1 MGRTLADVAAMI
13 GLLVGID
20 EYLGGVIPLRGCR
33 NDIQRA
39 HEVLARRAEAEG
51 MTSAFTVLLDEQATR
66 QGLIGAFRRTFADA
80 APGDTAVFYYS
91 GHGSQQEAP
100 PEHLVF
106 EPDGLDET
114 LVLHDSRA
122 DGGYDLADVE
132 VGVLVREI
140 TARGVHV
147 FVVLDCCHSGSGLR
161 EADGAITG
169 IRRAPTARGR
179 RPVGSYLRAAGDLPP
194 PEPGARLGVEG
205 YVLLAAC
212 RSDQTAKEIR
222 VGDGL
227 SRGALSVA
235 LEAAVTESTGQ
246 MTYLQ
251 LQRTV
256 AASVAGLVSDQTPVL
271 ECRPPSDADRL
282 VLGGIGGDRAPLHVA
297 THGTVGWRLD
307 AGSLH
312 GLPPV
317 SLAQRPVLVTLHDLT
332 AAELSAGRAVAR
344 AHVTTVRPTTSDL
357 TIDEGAE
364 TLDTGTAYRVVV
376 RELPAAEVAVAV
388 DAHVPGRGTVVAALD
403 LAVGLSVVHGVVAA
417 DLVVTA
423 AEEELRLTRP
433 GATRPLVAARPL
445 AVALGSAQLTAL
457 RDEATQVG
465 RWLALGRRRN
475 PTTRLAP
482 GEVTLELLDTADHP
496 LPADPDGTVR
506 VLCPSQGWPRARI
519 RVANHSPRRLFV
531 SVLVLSELYGV
542 STLFD
547 GEGEWLDP
555 GTAVYVPARDGTPDV
570 YFYLPGDAPMTT
582 DILMVIAATEEF
594 SSTSLRQDDLIP
606 PAPSAPTRS
615 PADAT
620 RGISSTPPP
629 QPPERLE
636 DWTTTQ
642 LRVTTYRPGDLQR
655 LSAGRPMMLDGD
667 VTVLPHPA
675 VTASARLV
683 PGTEAG
689 RGSLVPLLPPVLV
702 DDPVSLPFSFLP
714 MRSAES
720 AVDVLELHDVQRPET
735 VTADE
740 PLVLRAPQNLR
751 PEEVVLPIMFDGED
765 YLPVGLGVADGDM
778 TQIRISRL
786 PTQGEI
792 TTRSLGG
799 AVKILFRKLVARR
812 LGTGYDW
819 PHLSLVTYDT
829 AGDPSYEHDPAAV
842 RAALAGSQTALLL
855 VHGIIG
861 ETIGMACAAGPAG
874 RDLRRGKD
882 VVLAF
887 DYENIDTSIEHSGRD
902 LAAAL
907 AQVGIVPGGDGPRL
921 TIVAHSIGGLV
932 CRCFVERHRGAAVTD
947 RLITCGTPHQGSP
960 WPRIQDGPIA
970 MLGLMLNLSLV
981 PDSPGPA
988 MGSAL
993 TFLGRA
999 AERFNT
1005 TLDEMRPG
1013 SDLLQALATAP
1024 DPGIPYT
1031 AVCGTQPL
1039 PSGTDEGRAAR
1050 IVRKLTRTAI
1060 DVVFSGERND
1070 IAVSVASAGGVG
1082 RSWPQGGPRVLGTA
1096 CNHMSYFCD
1105 PAGLDALAQ
1114 ALQV

>member
-1 MGRTLADVAAMI
+1 MGRTLTDVAAMI

-20 EYLGGVIPLRGCR
+20 EYLGGVAPLRGCR
-33 NDIQRA
+33 NDVRRA
-39 HEVLARRAEAEG
+39 REVLARRAEAEG

-66 QGLIGAFRRTFADA
+66 DGLIGAFRRTFADVG
-80 APGDTAVFYYS
+80 PGDTAVFYYS

-132 VGVLVREI
+132 LGVLVREI
-140 TARGVHV
+140 TTRGAHV

-161 EADGAITG
+161 EADGAVTG

-179 RPVGSYLRAAGDLPP
+179 RPVGSYLRAVGEAPP

-212 RSDQTAKEIR
+212 RSDQTAKEVR
-222 VGDGL
+222 AGDGL

-235 LEAAVTESTGQ
+235 LEAAVTASTGQ

-251 LQRTV
+251 LQRMV

-282 VLGGIGGDRAPLHVA
+282 VLGGIGGDWAPLHVA
-297 THGTVGWRLD
+297 THGPGGWRLD

-312 GLPPV
+312 GLPSV
-317 SLAQRPVLVTLHDLT
+317 CVAQRPVLVTLHDLT
-332 AAELSAGRAVAR
+332 AAELSAGSAAAR
-344 AHVTTVRPTTSDL
+344 AHVTTVRATTSDL
-357 TIDEGAE
+357 TVDEGAE
-364 TLDTGTAYRVVV
+364 TLDTGAAYRIVV
-376 RELPAAEVAVAV
+376 RELPAAEVTVVV
-388 DAHVPGRGTVVAALD
+388 DAHVPGWDAVVAALD
-403 LAVGLSVVHGVVAA
+403 QAVGLSVVHGAVPS

-423 AEEELRLTRP
+423 ADEELWLTRP

-445 AVALGSAQLTAL
+445 AVALGTAQLTAL

-465 RWLALGRRRN
+465 RWLSLARRRN

-519 RVANHSPRRLFV
+519 RIANHSPRRLFV

-542 STLFD
+542 STLLD

-570 YFYLPGDAPMTT
+570 YFYLPGGAPMTT
-582 DILMVIAATEEF
+582 DVLMGIAATEEF
-594 SSTSLRQDDLIP
+594 SSTSLRQDDLAP
-606 PAPSAPTRS
+606 PMRNAPTRS
-615 PADAT
+615 PDGASK
-620 RGISSTPPP
+620 GISATPPP
-629 QPPERLE
+629 EPPERLE

-655 LSAGRPMMLDGD
+655 LSADRPTTLDGD
-667 VTVLPHPA
+667 VTVLPHPT

-683 PGTEAG
+683 PGTEAV
-689 RGSLVPLLPPVLV
+689 RGSLVPLLPSVLV
-702 DDPVSLPFSFLP
+702 DDPDSLPFSFLP
-714 MRSAES
+714 MRSAS
-720 AVDVLELHDVQRPET
+720 DAVDVLELHDVQRPET

-740 PLVLRAPQNLR
+740 PLVLRAPQNLG

-765 YLPVGLGVADGDM
+765 YLPVGLGIPDGDM

-786 PTQGEI
+786 PTQGEV

-799 AVKILFRKLVARR
+799 AVKILFRKLAARR
-812 LGTGYDW
+812 VGAGYDW
-819 PHLSLVTYDT
+819 PHMSLVTYDT
-829 AGDPSYEHDPAAV
+829 AGNPSYEHDPAVV
-842 RAALAGSQTALLL
+842 RAALAGTRTALLL
-855 VHGIIG
+855 VHGIVG
-861 ETIGMACAAGPAG
+861 ETMGMARAVGPTG
-874 RDLRRGKD
+874 RDLRRGND
-882 VVLAF
+882 VVLAL
-887 DYENIDTSIEHSGRD
+887 DYENLDTSIEHSGSD

-907 AQVGIVPGGDGPRL
+907 ARVGIVPGGDGPRL
-921 TIVAHSIGGLV
+921 TIVAHSMGGLV
-932 CRCFVERHRGAAVTD
+932 CRCFVERHGGAAVTD
-947 RLITCGTPHQGSP
+947 RLIMCGTPHQGSP
-960 WPRIQDGPIA
+960 WPRVQDSFIA
-970 MLGLMLNLSLV
+970 MLGLTLNLPLAAGG
-981 PDSPGPA
+981 PGA
-988 MGSAL
+988 VGSAL

-999 AERFNT
+999 AERFDT
-1005 TLDEMRPG
+1005 ALDEMRPG
-1013 SDLLQALATAP
+1013 SDLLQTLAAAP
-1024 DPGIPYT
+1024 DPAVPYT
-1031 AVCGTQPL
+1031 AVRGTQPL
-1039 PSGTDEGRAAR
+1039 PCGTDEGRAAR
-1050 IVRKLTRTAI
+1050 IVRKLTGTAI
-1060 DVVFSGERND
+1060 DVVFAGERND

-1082 RSWPQGGPRVLGTA
+1082 SSWPRGGPHILDAA

-1105 PAGLDALAQ
+1105 PVGLEVLSQ